1 MLKKQRVKELT
12 QSQKGAMER
21 FIIKEPQVF
30 FSHNAKI
37 FDQDTAEDT
46 ENPNHINDSETETP
60 QILLAKL
67 LIVLMM
73 LALMITWVVLLQILM
88 MHLFMLIYL
97 I

>member
-1 MLKKQRVKELT
+1 MLKKKRGEELT

-30 FSHNAKI
+30 FHNAKI